1 MITITMAAFKGGTAK
16 SSASLHIASALSLFH
31 DKRCLLIDFDPQAN
45 LSSSLGFSTDDL
57 LTMVPVL
64 KDENDIKDVVKSTCI
79 PGLDIITANTY
90 LDQIE
95 ATAPLVSDPYA
106 HERLRNSLKRVG
118 DSYDFCFIDIPPSLN
133 WLCRSAFYAA
143 NYSLI
148 CAIPE
153 PFSIL
158 AMDRL
163 SKYHDAINRN
173 HKIDVLGVLLSFWD
187 DRSCINDALL
197 QGIEMSFNGKI
208 FETKVRRDKAIP
220 KAVLDGKPVFLTEK
234 SSRAA
239 RDYQGLTEELL
250 NKLLVATSEK
260 VSSYVEA

>member
-1 MITITMAAFKGGTAK
+1 M
-16 SSASLHIASALSLFH
+16 
-31 DKRCLLIDFDPQAN
+31 
-45 LSSSLGFSTDDL
+45 
-57 LTMVPVL
+57 
-64 KDENDIKDVVKSTCI
+64 
-79 PGLDIITANTY
+79 
-90 LDQIE
+90 
-95 ATAPLVSDPYA
+95 
-106 HERLRNSLKRVG
+106 KRVG

-133 WLCRSAFYAA
+133 WLCRSAFYASKLF
-143 NYSLI
+143 SLI